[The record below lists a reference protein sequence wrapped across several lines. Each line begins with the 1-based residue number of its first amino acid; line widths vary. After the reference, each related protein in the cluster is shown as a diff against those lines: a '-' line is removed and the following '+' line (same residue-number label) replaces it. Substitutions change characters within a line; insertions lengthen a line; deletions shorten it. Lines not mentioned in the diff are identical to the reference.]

1 MLLTPY
7 IHTQSISMNILLT
20 GSTSGIGAATAE
32 ILTAQGHSLWLLNRN
47 ASKTAQQIAQ
57 LKQQHPNADLH
68 FVPCDLNELS
78 SVAQAAAGLKTV
90 PQIDVLINNAG
101 GLTSSRETTTDGFEM
116 QFQMNHLGH
125 FLLTK
130 MLLPQLIA
138 SKAKVINVSSE
149 AHRAGKIDL
158 QNLQL
163 SNGWSAFGAYAN
175 AKLCNVLF
183 TKALHEQYQSQGLT
197 AYALHPGVV
206 NTGFGD
212 GLGKMKWMW
221 KLMTPFLITPAK
233 GAATTIHL
241 ATQPATQLQSGA
253 YYKSQKVKAN
263 AAAGNDP
270 ALINGLWTASE
281 ALVAPWLKA

>member
-1 MLLTPY
+1 M
-7 IHTQSISMNILLT
+7 
-20 GSTSGIGAATAE
+20 
-32 ILTAQGHSLWLLNRN
+32 
-47 ASKTAQQIAQ
+47 AQ
-57 LKQQHPNADLH
+57 LKQQHPNAELH
-68 FVPCDLNELS
+68 FVPCDLNELA
-78 SVAQAAAGLKTV
+78 SVAQAAASLQSV
-90 PQIDVLINNAG
+90 AQIDVLINNAG
-101 GLTSSRETTTDGFEM
+101 GLTSTRETTPDGFEM

-125 FLLTK
+125 FLLTTA
-130 MLLPQLIA
+130 LLPQLLA

-149 AHRAGKIDL
+149 AHRAGKIQL
-158 QNLQL
+158 NNLQL
-163 SNGWSAFGAYAN
+163 SSGWSAFAAYAN

-183 TKALHEQYQSQGLT
+183 TKALHARYQAQGLT

-241 ATQPATQLQSGA
+241 ATQPTAQLQSGA

-263 AAAGNDP
+263 ADAGNDP
-270 ALINGLWTASE
+270 ALINGLWAASE
-281 ALVAPWLKA
+281 ALVGPWLKA